1 MFIDS
6 HCHLSIKDYENIY
19 DVIKEANENNVG
31 KLIVSGCDKES
42 IKESIEIA
50 EKYDN
55 VYLSLGFHPSEAN
68 EITEEDITWLK
79 EIIKNNN
86 KVVAVGEIGL
96 DYYWEKENKEKQK
109 NMFEK
114 MLLLA
119 KEVNLPVVIH
129 SRDAFQDTYDI
140 LEKNNVS
147 GVIHCFSGNL
157 ENAKKY
163 IKLGFTLGIG
173 GVITFKNTNLKEVIK
188 NIELENI
195 ILETDSPYLAPTP
208 HRGNQNTPKY
218 IPLIAEEI
226 ANLKQLTIEEVM
238 NKTTE
243 NVKKIFKI
251 I

>member
-6 HCHLSIKDYENIY
+6 HCHLSIKDYENID

>member
-6 HCHLSIKDYENIY
+6 HCHLSIKDYENID

-79 EIIKNNN
+79 EIIKNNK

-96 DYYWEKENKEKQK
+96 DYYLEKENKEKQK